1 MPKATNLDLGDEF
14 AEETIA
20 EQEARMQATRD
31 ENEHMVSP
39 AYERER
45 ERMKTQQA
53 DIRATLDERA
63 RTHGDYNRHAAVTQM
78 LKQIMRAAPK
88 WGELKYHEQE
98 TLDMVAHKISR
109 ILTGDPHFHDHWH
122 DAAGYFTLSA
132 DRNLP
137 K

>member
-1 MPKATNLDLGDEF
+1 MKTMPKAADLDLGDEF
-14 AEETIA
+14 VEETIA
-20 EQEARMQATRD
+20 EQEARMQALRD
-31 ENEHMVSP
+31 ANLDLAIANAPNPVLT
-39 AYERER
+39 
-45 ERMKTQQA
+45 KVA

-63 RTHGDYNRHAAVTQM
+63 RTHGDYNGHAAVTQM

-98 TLDMVAHKISR
+98 TLEMVAHKISR

-122 DAAGYFTLSA
+122 DIAGYATLSA
-132 DRNLP
+132 DRN

>member
-1 MPKATNLDLGDEF
+1 MKTMPKATDLDLGDEF

-20 EQEARMQATRD
+20 EQEARMQAMRG
-31 ENEHMVSP
+31 ENE
-39 AYERER
+39 
-45 ERMKTQQA
+45 RMISDKRKSEL
-53 DIRATLDERA
+53 DIHATLDERA
-63 RTHGDYNRHAAVTQM
+63 RTHGDYSEHAAVTQM

-98 TLDMVAHKISR
+98 TLEMAAHKVGR

-132 DRNLP
+132 DRN

>member
-1 MPKATNLDLGDEF
+1 MKTMPKAADLDLGDEF

-20 EQEARMQATRD
+20 EQEARMQAMCDANLDLAIANAPKPVLTK
-31 ENEHMVSP
+31 
-39 AYERER
+39 A
-45 ERMKTQQA
+45 A

-63 RTHGDYNRHAAVTQM
+63 RTHGDYSEHAAVTQM

-88 WGELKYHEQE
+88 WGELEYHEQE
-98 TLDMVAHKISR
+98 TLEMVAHKVGR

-132 DRNLP
+132 DRN